1 MPHKYD
7 PSSRC
12 ETFRIISEM
21 ITWPPVI
28 LCKYLSLS
36 IRGISRS
43 LNLQYA
49 ELAGSSR
56 HSWAEHMHSKVIF
69 CPSRISIGF
78 KSGRNR
84 IIPGPNPGQNESLV
98 MSVIYYPITLPL
110 GQICHC
116 LAFSESLWRNSW
128 KFEFPSA
135 FSMLL
140 SSQQRILYKKLPFKA
155 MLAPGNNGFWSWI

>member
-7 PSSRC
+7 PSSSC

-28 LCKYLSLS
+28 LCKYLGLS

-49 ELAGSSR
+49 ELAGISR
-56 HSWAEHMHSKVIF
+56 HSWAEHMHSKKIF
-69 CPSRISIGF
+69 CPSRTSIGF

-84 IIPGPNPGQNESLV
+84 ITLRPNPGQNESLV
-98 MSVIYYPITLPL
+98 MSVIYCLITLPL
-110 GQICHC
+110 AWANLSLPC
-116 LAFSESLWRNSW
+116 LAFSEYLWRNNW

-140 SSQQRILYKKLPFKA
+140 SSQQRILYKIAF
-155 MLAPGNNGFWSWI
+155 